1 MPKYLYKAKSLAG
14 QEKSGVLEAKDVR
27 QLSQKLHGQGFMLI
41 KADEIGE
48 TKKKAFEIS
57 LPFFKVSLT
66 DKMFFIRNLQVMIAA
81 GLPLPRAIGALSNQV
96 KDTKM
101 RTALLDIK
109 EEITKG
115 KSLSESMARHS
126 EIFSELFQSMIKV
139 GEESGTLEKV
149 LGSLGLQLEKEHA
162 LKSKITGAM
171 VYPAVIICAMIGVG
185 VLMLVMVIPKLAA
198 TFEELNIE
206 LPVTTQFIIG
216 LADFVIQS
224 WYLAAIG
231 IVVLIILFSQLIKIT
246 EVRKI
251 IDKVVLKIPIFSPI
265 IKTTNSASTVRTL
278 SSLISAGTPLPR
290 ALEITSGTMS
300 NYYYKTAMKESATK
314 VRKGVKLSEVLSTHK
329 GIYPPIVIQMIAVG
343 EETGETS
350 TILSKLADF
359 FEEEAGNAT
368 KNLAAVIEPLLMVV
382 IGVVIGFFAV
392 SMIQP
397 MYSMLGAI

>member
-48 TKKKAFEIS
+48 TKKEAFKIS

-115 KSLSESMARHS
+115 KSLSESMARHT
-126 EIFSELFQSMIKV
+126 EIFSELFQSMVKV
-139 GEESGTLEKV
+139 GEESGTLDKV
-149 LGSLGLQLEKEHA
+149 LGSLGLQLEKEHG
-162 LKSKITGAM
+162 LKSKIKGAM
-171 VYPAVIICAMIGVG
+171 VYPAVIICTMMGVG

-206 LPVTTQFIIG
+206 LPMTTQFIIG

-224 WYLAAIG
+224 WYLAIIG
-231 IVVLIILFSQLIKIT
+231 IVVLIVLFSQLTKIT
-246 EVRKI
+246 EVKKI
-251 IDKVVLKIPIFSPI
+251 IDRVVLKIPIFSSI

-290 ALEITSGTMS
+290 ALEITSGTMG
-300 NYYYKTAMKESATK
+300 NYYYKTAMKESAIK

-368 KNLAAVIEPLLMVV
+368 KNLAAVIEPILMVI
-382 IGVVIGFFAV
+382 IGLVIGFFAV

-397 MYSMLGAI
+397 MYSMLGAV

>member
-1 MPKYLYKAKSLAG
+1 MPKYLYKAKSLSG
-14 QEKSGVLEAKDVR
+14 EKKSGVLEAKDVR

-48 TKKKAFEIS
+48 AKKKTLEIS

-66 DKMFFIRNLQVMIAA
+66 EKMFFIRNLQVMIAA

-96 KDTKM
+96 KDNRM
-101 RTALLDIK
+101 RTALLNIK

-126 EIFSELFQSMIKV
+126 EIFSELFQSMVKV

-149 LGSLGLQLEKEHA
+149 LGSLALQLEKEHS
-162 LKSKITGAM
+162 LKSKIMGAM
-171 VYPAVIICAMIGVG
+171 VYPAVIICTMMGVG

-206 LPVTTQFIIG
+206 LPITTQFIIG

-224 WYLAAIG
+224 WYLGIIG

-246 EVRKI
+246 EVKKI
-251 IDKVVLKIPIFSPI
+251 IDKVILKIPIFSSI

-290 ALEITSGTMS
+290 ALEITSGTMG
-300 NYYYKTAMKESATK
+300 NYYYKTAMKESAVK
-314 VRKGVKLSEVLSTHK
+314 VRKGIKLSEVLSTHK

-359 FEEEAGNAT
+359 FEEEASNAT
-368 KNLAAVIEPLLMVV
+368 KNLAAVIEPLLMVI
-382 IGVVIGFFAV
+382 IGLVIGFFAV

-397 MYSMLGAI
+397 MYSMLGAV